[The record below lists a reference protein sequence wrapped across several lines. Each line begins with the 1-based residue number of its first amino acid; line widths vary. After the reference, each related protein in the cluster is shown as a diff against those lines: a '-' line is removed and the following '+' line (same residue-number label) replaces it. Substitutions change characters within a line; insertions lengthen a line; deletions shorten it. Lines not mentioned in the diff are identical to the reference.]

1 MLRKLQAPR
10 HIRLIAPSV
19 GHLSLRLQPGHAR
32 EKAPVKIWALSLF
45 CHILTKESNKD
56 GKYLRAPGAAVFA
69 SSWKCPPGANPILSY
84 SSPLARWEYEYSV
97 LGAPGVLC
105 TRPQS
110 VGNSKEH
117 ARDRVLRYIPPWLL
131 VPILG
136 GASNQGKPK
145 KRHRLKSGIV
155 CSAN

>member
-1 MLRKLQAPR
+1 MGF
-10 HIRLIAPSV
+10 V
-19 GHLSLRLQPGHAR
+19 
-32 EKAPVKIWALSLF
+32 VIWPHSK
-45 CHILTKESNKD
+45 KESSKD

-69 SSWKCPPGANPILSY
+69 SSWECPPGANPILSY
-84 SSPLARWEYEYSV
+84 SSPLARWVYEYSV

-145 KRHRLKSGIV
+145 KRHGLKSGIV
-155 CSAN
+155 CFAK